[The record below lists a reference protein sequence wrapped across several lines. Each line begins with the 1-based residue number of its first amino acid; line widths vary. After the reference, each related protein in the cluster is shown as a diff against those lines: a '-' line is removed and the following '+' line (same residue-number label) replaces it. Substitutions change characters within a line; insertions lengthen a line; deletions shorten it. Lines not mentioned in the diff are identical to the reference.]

1 MTFKQLED
9 NINLWLNELNAL
21 EGEFHDQAG
30 NINRADSLLVNNA
43 SKIIHLHESLEKLK
57 GEHASI
63 DRQLDFVIY
72 QQNELEKLLEP
83 LESLKLS
90 EISPNDA
97 ASAER
102 EFTYNLVE
110 SVNNDLESIS
120 SDLESF
126 IKKINDIKAPASG
139 GSFTSA
145 ADPVIAI
152 NKVLNAHMDAL
163 AHIEQQV
170 KGLKSSLESTS

>member
-1 MTFKQLED
+1 MTFRQLED
-9 NINLWLNELNAL
+9 NINLWLNELATL
-21 EGEFHDQAG
+21 EVEFHDQAG

-43 SKIIHLHESLEKLK
+43 SKIIHLHETLEKLK
-57 GEHASI
+57 SEHSSI

-83 LESLKLS
+83 LESLKLF
-90 EISPNDA
+90 EISPSDP

-110 SVNNDLESIS
+110 SVNNDLDSIS

-126 IKKINDIKAPASG
+126 IKKINDIKSPSG
-139 GSFTSA
+139 VSA
-145 ADPVIAI
+145 FSSTADPVIAI

-163 AHIEQQV
+163 VYIEQQV
-170 KGLKSSLESTS
+170 NSLKAALELN